1 MALNQKNMKII
12 FDTNKINALVLKGQ
26 DMLIDPKAEQYLID
40 FLDGYD
46 RYQEALDLLK
56 KEIIK
61 RGKEMFPDF
70 HAVKG
75 DKIRMYTKKLER
87 YTAEKTPKTAIKEFC
102 KEISFLK
109 LDQAKVEEYVAR
121 EKKLPEGIFE
131 KEETETLI
139 ISRKK
144 E

>member
-1 MALNQKNMKII
+1 MKDLVYSPTKVELLVKEGADILLSPKGEEAINTLLDIGDKYELALKS
-12 FDTNKINALVLKGQ
+12 LKE
-26 DMLIDPKAEQYLID
+26 L
-40 FLDGYD
+40 
-46 RYQEALDLLK
+46 
-56 KEIIK
+56 IIK
-61 RGKEMFPDF
+61 RGKAMFPDF

-109 LDQAKVEEYVAR
+109 LDQEKVESYAKR
-121 EKKLPEGIFE
+121 EKKLPSGIFE
-131 KEETETLI
+131 KAETETLV

-144 E
+144 ED

>member
-1 MALNQKNMKII
+1 MK
-12 FDTNKINALVLKGQ
+12 DLVYSQPKV
-26 DMLIDPKAEQYLID
+26 DMLVKSGADILLSPKGEEAINTLLDMSDRINEAMTLLKAEIT
-40 FLDGYD
+40 
-46 RYQEALDLLK
+46 R
-56 KEIIK
+56 

-109 LDQAKVEEYVAR
+109 LDQAKVEEYVAK
-121 EKKLPEGIFE
+121 EKKLPSGIFE